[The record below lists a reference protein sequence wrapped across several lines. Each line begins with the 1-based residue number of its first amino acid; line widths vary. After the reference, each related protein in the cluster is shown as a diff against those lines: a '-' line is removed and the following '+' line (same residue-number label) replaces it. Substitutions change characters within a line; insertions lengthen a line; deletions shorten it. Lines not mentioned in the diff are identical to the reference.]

1 MDSGAA
7 DTFFSYPP
15 FRADAPRPG
24 LPTFIRRDPVPPFP
38 DEKMARPVERFLFA
52 VTLAGLLAAAIVLWT
67 PVRRSA
73 PVRPVPAA
81 APEPAAAVP
90 AAAPAAPFVSAPLAS
105 ASSGPPPGAAA
116 GGAPGGDAPEGAFPA
131 PTASPAPS
139 DGEGTPAASA
149 AVSSAGAE
157 AAVRC
162 APVEELWE
170 ADGLPVED
178 LCTLEEVERVL
189 RWAWTGDNEQRR
201 AAIRNGRLLGE
212 VFGALDRFGREH
224 GAFLF
229 HPEERGR
236 YEVLL
241 DDIRWQGG
249 PDHEAAVIG
258 VVYRFEHP
266 FLDVSESFLDTL
278 VQVDGEWKLSYRRSF
293 CVKVMVIM
301 EYVGSSV
308 RCPRDPHP
316 EVNEDESPGS
326 TGRYY

>member
-1 MDSGAA
+1 
-7 DTFFSYPP
+7 
-15 FRADAPRPG
+15 
-24 LPTFIRRDPVPPFP
+24 
-38 DEKMARPVERFLFA
+38 MARPVERFLFA
-52 VTLAGLLAAAIVLWT
+52 VTLAGLLASAIVLWT

-73 PVRPVPAA
+73 PISPVPAA
-81 APEPAAAVP
+81 APETAAAVP
-90 AAAPAAPFVSAPLAS
+90 APAPAATSVS
-105 ASSGPPPGAAA
+105 ASSGPPPGEADGGVSGADAA
-116 GGAPGGDAPEGAFPA
+116 EGALPA

-139 DGEGTPAASA
+139 DGEGLTAASSA
-149 AVSSAGAE
+149 ASPPGA
-157 AAVRC
+157 ARC

-178 LCTLEEVERVL
+178 PCTREEAERVL
-189 RWAWTGDNEQRR
+189 RWAWTGGDEQRR

-212 VFGALDRFGREH
+212 VFGALDRYGREH

-229 HPEERGR
+229 HPEERRR
-236 YEVLL
+236 YEVSL

-249 PDHEAAVIG
+249 PDYQAAVIG
-258 VVYRFEHP
+258 VVYRLEHP
-266 FLDVSESFLDTL
+266 ELGGGESFLDTL

-301 EYVGSSV
+301 EYAGSSV

-316 EVNEDESPGS
+316 EVNEDEAPGS